1 LSQRNT
7 SLKNPKVSIRDW
19 GKAPRKHGI
28 LLKFLTPDQKR
39 FLFDNDHL
47 KFISRKKDTM
57 EAIFHVF
64 FQEQLRK
71 DDRAAINN
79 PFTGT
84 FTNRY
89 QLNKDAQLVDW
100 NCGICK
106 ADIKSSMI
114 DYSPENF
121 LCDKCKEAHSGAKKI
136 DSRIKQNSL
145 LFTEHCKNMLTEEQ
159 KTFLKFLK
167 INRKQELLR

>member
-1 LSQRNT
+1 MSQRRT
-7 SLKNPKVSIRDW
+7 SLKSPKISIRDW

-39 FLFDNDHL
+39 LLLDNDHL
-47 KFISRKKDTM
+47 KFISRNKETM

-79 PFTGT
+79 PFSGT

-89 QLNKDAQLVDW
+89 QLNKDSQLVDW
-100 NCGICK
+100 NCAICEIE
-106 ADIKSSMI
+106 IKSSMI

-121 LCDKCKEAHSGAKKI
+121 LCDKCKEAHLGAKQI
-136 DSRIKQNSL
+136 DSRIRQNSL
-145 LFTEHCKNMLTEEQ
+145 KFTEHCKDMLTREQ
-159 KTFLKFLK
+159 IEFLRFLK
-167 INRKQELLR
+167 INRKQELLQ

>member
-1 LSQRNT
+1 LSQRKT
-7 SLKNPKVSIRDW
+7 SLKNPKISIRDW

-28 LLKFLTPDQKR
+28 MLKFLTHDQKK
-39 FLFDNDHL
+39 FLFSNDHL
-47 KFISRKKDTM
+47 KFISRNKETM
-57 EAIFHVF
+57 EAVFHVF

-89 QLNKDAQLVDW
+89 QLNKDSQLVDW
-100 NCGICK
+100 NCAICESE
-106 ADIKSSMI
+106 IRSSMI

-121 LCDKCKEAHSGAKKI
+121 LCDKCKEAHSGSKKV

-145 LFTEHCKNMLTEEQ
+145 RFTDHCKSMLTEEQ
-159 KTFLKFLK
+159 KAFLKFVK

>member
-1 LSQRNT
+1 MPQRKT
-7 SLKNPKVSIRDW
+7 SLKSPKVSIRDW

-47 KFISRKKDTM
+47 KFISRKKETM

-71 DDRAAINN
+71 DDRAALHN
-79 PFTGT
+79 PFSGT

-100 NCGICK
+100 QCGICK
-106 ADIKSSMI
+106 TDIKSSMI

-121 LCDKCKEAHSGAKKI
+121 LCDTCKEVHSGAKRI

-145 LFTEHCKNMLTEEQ
+145 LFTDHCKNMLTDEQ
-159 KTFLKFLK
+159 KAYLKFLK
-167 INRKQELLR
+167 INRRQELLQ